1 MLQLSCFSFSV
12 NGQVNPALGHNNTRL
27 YTCVLG
33 EQMEEICTV
42 RQFERLAFC
51 EFKCRFSITASGH

>member
-1 MLQLSCFSFSV
+1 M

-33 EQMEEICTV
+33 EQMEKICTV
-42 RQFERLAFC
+42 Q
-51 EFKCRFSITASGH
+51 